1 VSYQT
6 FKNWYYQIQGR
17 YIHLWQIANSA
28 FIDTIGSY
36 KIRLPGERSSIQLIY
51 PDEDITDGLRIEY
64 TSFNESD
71 LFISEALE
79 TTTAKISG
87 SNISF
92 NSSPYINNSD
102 NPNWATS
109 PFVVGDKIRII
120 GSASND
126 GDYTIASFSGAG
138 NPNLVTSESLT
149 TESAGQRITITQI
162 PKEVTSPDSTSSINV
177 NKMLC
182 LAVVDY
188 VKAMIHEE
196 RGEIDKKEYYI
207 KEFYSKLADNESN
220 KRIVSSAFPI
230 SPFAVR

>member
-1 VSYQT
+1 MSSYVDKEFFYYLRGRELLLYKLLGSRNRTRITQT
-6 FKNWYYQIQGR
+6 GILQ
-17 YIHLWQIANSA
+17 
-28 FIDTIGSY
+28 SY
-36 KIRLPGERSSIQLIY
+36 HNELMY
-51 PDEDITDGLRIEY
+51 PDEDIENGLRIEY
-64 TSFNESD
+64 TALNEP
-71 LFISEALE
+71 FVAEALE
-79 TTTAKISG
+79 TTTSKISG
-87 SNISF
+87 TNISF
-92 NSSPYINNSD
+92 NSSPYIV
-102 NPNWATS
+102 ATGHN
-109 PFVVGDKIRII
+109 FEVGDRIRVVG
-120 GSASND
+120 STNND

-138 NPNLVTSESLT
+138 DPNLVTSETLT
-149 TESAGQRITITQI
+149 TEASGQRITITQI